1 MNKYYTITLTPGT
14 TSPGPYTIYLNG
26 NPPAVIP
33 LRYPELTLAQNIDI
47 DILLAGVTVEVPDN
61 TTSIVVYNT
70 YCGSP
75 LSLIPPTISTYSDFC
90 LSVSAPKKGGTNV
103 SNTHFIYN
111 GLDSNNK
118 PTWIDENELNPNS
131 TINWVGN
138 QWLLSTTIYGNSM
151 FSTSELTPSVTFP
164 SFWQG
169 TSAGPG
175 SLVLSS
181 IDVNEGN
188 CGIVRKQ
195 LSPVSVNQP
204 TCLCDGSIIFNVT
217 LDNPPFNYSIDNGVT
232 YSSSPIFTELCS
244 GIYSISVV
252 DSLGD
257 VYSNSVTLNNPEQSI
272 TYEISLNT
280 TNTTPVINNVSIVN
294 SYETI
299 IIINPPLPD
308 GATVTFDIIHNNS
321 FYSSPNSGTSILT
334 TSTILYKNN
343 SQVILTN
350 TSNSKNQ
357 SINTNAGCQTEYVYQ
372 LNIDDVWGSLTI
384 TNNDTITISTSSRVD
399 KTTSGECVVGYSTD
413 SFSISNPVISGCDC
427 CSIKIN

>member
-1 MNKYYTITLTPGT
+1 
-14 TSPGPYTIYLNG
+14 
-26 NPPAVIP
+26 
-33 LRYPELTLAQNIDI
+33 
-47 DILLAGVTVEVPDN
+47 
-61 TTSIVVYNT
+61 
-70 YCGSP
+70 
-75 LSLIPPTISTYSDFC
+75 
-90 LSVSAPKKGGTNV
+90 
-103 SNTHFIYN
+103 
-111 GLDSNNK
+111 
-118 PTWIDENELNPNS
+118 
-131 TINWVGN
+131 
-138 QWLLSTTIYGNSM
+138 
-151 FSTSELTPSVTFP
+151 
-164 SFWQG
+164 
-169 TSAGPG
+169 
-175 SLVLSS
+175 
-181 IDVNEGN
+181 
-188 CGIVRKQ
+188 
-195 LSPVSVNQP
+195 
-204 TCLCDGSIIFNVT
+204 
-217 LDNPPFNYSIDNGVT
+217 VT

-272 TYEISLNT
+272 TYEISLDT

-294 SYETI
+294 SYETT

-308 GATVTFDIIHNNS
+308 GATVTFDVIHNNS

-372 LNIDDVWGSLTI
+372 SNIDDVWGSLTI

>member
-14 TSPGPYTIYLNG
+14 TSPGPYTIYLNQ

-33 LRYPELTLAQNIDI
+33 LRYPELTLAQNIDR
-47 DILLAGVTVEVPDN
+47 DILLAGITVEVPDN
-61 TTSIVVYNT
+61 TTSIIVYNQ
-70 YCGSP
+70 YCFSGIT
-75 LSLIPPTISTYSDFC
+75 LIPTTTITYSDFC
-90 LSVSAPKKGGTNV
+90 LSVVNSANRYV
-103 SNTHFIYN
+103 IIHFIYY
-111 GLDSNNK
+111 GLDSNSR
-118 PTWIDENELNPNS
+118 PIWVDELNPNS

-138 QWLLSTTIYGNSM
+138 QWLLSTTIFGNSM
-151 FSTSELTPSVTFP
+151 FSTSQLTPSVTFP
-164 SFWQG
+164 SFWENV
-169 TSAGPG
+169 SAGPG
-175 SLVLSS
+175 ALLISFIGVDEGSCPEERLSS
-181 IDVNEGN
+181 F
-188 CGIVRKQ
+188 Q
-195 LSPVSVNQP
+195 VSINQP
-204 TCLCDGSIIFNVT
+204 TCLCDGSIIFNVN
-217 LDNPPFNYSIDNGVT
+217 LDNPPFNYSINNGVS

-294 SYETI
+294 SYETTI
-299 IIINPPLPD
+299 IVSPPLPD
-308 GATVTFDIIHNNS
+308 GATVVFDIIHNNS

-350 TSNSKNQ
+350 TSNSKNE
-357 SINTNAGCQTEYVYQ
+357 SINTNAGCQKEYIYQ
-372 LNIDDVWGSLTI
+372 SNIDDVWSSLTI